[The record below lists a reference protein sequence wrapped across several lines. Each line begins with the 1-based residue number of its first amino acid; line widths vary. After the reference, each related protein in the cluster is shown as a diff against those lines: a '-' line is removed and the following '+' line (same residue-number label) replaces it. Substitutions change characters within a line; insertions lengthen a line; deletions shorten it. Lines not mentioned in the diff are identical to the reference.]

1 MRRRILLRVGR
12 VAYLL
17 VLGVGLVWLVWTRR
31 GALADLLSTARLS
44 LLLVALFLGFG
55 QIVLNSGFWQS
66 SLLALDESPTF
77 RGVLIASSRSL
88 FARYVPGSLWYA
100 AGKSALLARQG
111 VAPFPL
117 VITAGLEMFLSIV
130 TVFVLGLGLLAAGG
144 ELPGGAWWALPP
156 IAIGALVLSRPAVN
170 RFIAW
175 LARRRDRDDPPQL
188 NGRAYLRLISWT
200 IAYWLWTSTNFV
212 IYLWVFPGLTTGPG
226 WVLAGAFMVA
236 WGIGFLTPIAPQGI
250 GVFEVTL
257 AALLVTD
264 GITEVAVILGGFR
277 ALMLVRDALA
287 TAVGELNAAG
297 TPRGPAGSRP
307 TA

>member
-1 MRRRILLRVGR
+1 
-12 VAYLL
+12 
-17 VLGVGLVWLVWTRR
+17 
-31 GALADLLSTARLS
+31 
-44 LLLVALFLGFG
+44 
-55 QIVLNSGFWQS
+55 
-66 SLLALDESPTF
+66 
-77 RGVLIASSRSL
+77 
-88 FARYVPGSLWYA
+88 
-100 AGKSALLARQG
+100 
-111 VAPFPL
+111 
-117 VITAGLEMFLSIV
+117 MFLSIV

-170 RFIAW
+170 RFVAW
-175 LARRRDRDDPPQL
+175 LARRRGRDDPPQL
-188 NGRAYLRLISWT
+188 DGRAYLRLISWT

-226 WVLAGAFMVA
+226 WILAGAFMVA